1 MAIVIFGPGFGS
13 DAPSWIIVN
22 GVLKPVPGWG
32 VDSLS
37 EVRNALAVL
46 QHAVQ
51 LKTPGLAE
59 RVAEIVGTFVDKEL
73 GEVVGRD
80 AVVAL

>member
-13 DAPSWIIVN
+13 DGPSWIFVN
-22 GVLKPVPGWG
+22 GKLKPVPGWG
-32 VDSLS
+32 VESLS

-59 RVAEIVGTFVDKEL
+59 RVAAVVGEFVDKEL
-73 GEVVGRD
+73 GEVVGQD

>member
-13 DAPSWIIVN
+13 DGPSWVIVN
-22 GVLKPVPGWG
+22 GKLKPIPGWG
-32 VDSLS
+32 IDSMS
-37 EVRNALAVL
+37 EVRTSLQLL

-51 LKTPGLAE
+51 LKTTGLAE
-59 RVAEIVGTFVDKEL
+59 QVAEVIGAFVEKEL
-73 GEVVGRD
+73 AEHVGRD